1 MRKLQGLRCD
11 LTNLTAYTVSCLD
24 DQATLAS
31 EKLAELLILL
41 TMFPKRQEPTDLVS
55 RAKKQKNGSNDSRGR
70 KMSLLALLGKQPG

>member
-1 MRKLQGLRCD
+1 MRCD

-41 TMFPKRQEPTDLVS
+41 SMFPKRQDPTDLVS
-55 RAKKQKNGSNDSRGR
+55 LAKKHKNGSNDSRGR